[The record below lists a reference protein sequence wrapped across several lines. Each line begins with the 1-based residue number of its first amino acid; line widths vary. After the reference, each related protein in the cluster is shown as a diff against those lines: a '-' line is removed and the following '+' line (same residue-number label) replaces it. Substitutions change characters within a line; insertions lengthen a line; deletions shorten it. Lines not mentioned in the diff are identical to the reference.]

1 MKLIFGEILMTIG
14 NLLRQYRQEAGKTQR
29 AWIGDIISPSF
40 YSKIEKNTTRI
51 SAQDLI
57 EILRYNHIDLDS
69 FFSKLDYRSKSED
82 ELKKNVISKS
92 IDAYYEFDI
101 DQLSAIKNAIA
112 KSAVHNKE
120 DLILKLNILIYTANS
135 SPEKLSLSEK
145 QQLKA
150 KFYNEDNLD
159 QESLKNFCNYMYF
172 FDFTSNLTITKKFLK
187 KFGRSNDEKIQFLVL
202 GILINMIGISI
213 KHQSYK
219 NARQLIKIS
228 KKIPTKPST
237 CFSKMV
243 LFLLENLI
251 NYHYEPLQ
259 IYLDNC
265 KMQVKQLSL
274 IGMKKFSQQCQKLI
288 DENAN

>member
-1 MKLIFGEILMTIG
+1 MTIG
-14 NLLRQYRQEAGKTQR
+14 SLLRQYRQEAGKTQR
-29 AWIGDIISPSF
+29 AWIGDIVSPSF

-57 EILRYNHIDLDS
+57 EILRYNHIDLAS

-259 IYLDNC
+259 VYLDNC

>member
-1 MKLIFGEILMTIG
+1 MTIG

-57 EILRYNHIDLDS
+57 EILRYNHIDLAS

-259 IYLDNC
+259 VYLDNC

>member
-1 MKLIFGEILMTIG
+1 MTIG
-14 NLLRQYRQEAGKTQR
+14 SLLRQYRQEAGKTQR
-29 AWIGDIISPSF
+29 AWIGDIVSPSF

-57 EILRYNHIDLDS
+57 EILRYNHIDLAS

-92 IDAYYEFDI
+92 IDAYYKFDI

-120 DLILKLNILIYTANS
+120 DLILKLNTLIYTANS
-135 SPEKLSLSEK
+135 SPEKLSLKEK
-145 QQLKA
+145 QQLKN

-172 FDFTSNLTITKKFLK
+172 FDFTSNLTITKKIFK
-187 KFGRSNDEKIQFLVL
+187 KFSRSNDEKIQFLVL

-213 KHQSYK
+213 KHQSYE
-219 NARQLIKIS
+219 NATQMITMS
-228 KKIPTKPST
+228 KKVPTKPST

-251 NYHYEPLQ
+251 SYHYEPLQ
-259 IYLDNC
+259 VYLDNC
-265 KMQVKQLSL
+265 EMQVKQLSL
-274 IGMKKFSQQCQKLI
+274 IGMEKFSQHCQKLI
-288 DENAN
+288 DENTN

>member
-57 EILRYNHIDLDS
+57 EILRYNHIDLAS

-112 KSAVHNKE
+112 KSAVYNKE
-120 DLILKLNILIYTANS
+120 DLILKLNTLIYTANS
-135 SPEKLSLSEK
+135 SPEKLSLKEK

-259 IYLDNC
+259 VYLDNC

>member
-1 MKLIFGEILMTIG
+1 MTIG

-259 IYLDNC
+259 VYLDNC

>member
-29 AWIGDIISPSF
+29 AWIGDIVSPSF

-57 EILRYNHIDLDS
+57 EILRYNHIDLAS

-172 FDFTSNLTITKKFLK
+172 FDFTSNLMITKKFLK

-202 GILINMIGISI
+202 GILINMVGISI
-213 KHQSYK
+213 KHQSYE
-219 NARQLIKIS
+219 NAAQMITMS
-228 KKIPTKPST
+228 KKVPTKPST

-259 IYLDNC
+259 VYLDNC
-265 KMQVKQLSL
+265 EMQVKQLSL
-274 IGMKKFSQQCQKLI
+274 IGMEKFSQQCQKLI
-288 DENAN
+288 DENTN

>member
-1 MKLIFGEILMTIG
+1 MTIG
-14 NLLRQYRQEAGKTQR
+14 SLLRQYRQEAGKTQR
-29 AWIGDIISPSF
+29 AWIGDIVSPSF

-57 EILRYNHIDLDS
+57 EILRYNHIDLGS

-92 IDAYYEFDI
+92 IDAYYKFDI
-101 DQLSAIKNAIA
+101 DRLSAIKNAVA
-112 KSAVHNKE
+112 KSAVHDKE
-120 DLILKLNILIYTANS
+120 DLILKLNTLIYTANS
-135 SPEKLSLSEK
+135 SPEKLSLKEK
-145 QQLKA
+145 QQLKT
-150 KFYNEDNLD
+150 KFYKEDNLD

-172 FDFTSNLTITKKFLK
+172 FDFTSNLTITKKIFK
-187 KFGRSNDEKIQFLVL
+187 KFSRSNDEKIQFLVL

-213 KHQSYK
+213 KHQSYE
-219 NARQLIKIS
+219 NATQMITMS
-228 KKIPTKPST
+228 KKVPTKPST

-259 IYLDNC
+259 VYLDNC
-265 KMQVKQLSL
+265 EMQVKQLSL
-274 IGMKKFSQQCQKLI
+274 IGMEKFSQHCQKLI
-288 DENAN
+288 DENTN

>member
-259 IYLDNC
+259 VYLDNC

>member
-1 MKLIFGEILMTIG
+1 MTIG
-14 NLLRQYRQEAGKTQR
+14 SLLRQYRQEAGKTQR
-29 AWIGDIISPSF
+29 AWIGDIVSPSF

-57 EILRYNHIDLDS
+57 EILRYNHIDLGS

-92 IDAYYEFDI
+92 IDAYYKFDI
-101 DQLSAIKNAIA
+101 DRLSAIKNAVA
-112 KSAVHNKE
+112 KSAVHDKE
-120 DLILKLNILIYTANS
+120 DLILKLNTLIYTANS
-135 SPEKLSLSEK
+135 SPEKLSLKEK
-145 QQLKA
+145 QQLKT

-172 FDFTSNLTITKKFLK
+172 FDFTSNLTITKKIFK
-187 KFGRSNDEKIQFLVL
+187 KFSRSNDEKIQFLVL

-213 KHQSYK
+213 KHQSYE
-219 NARQLIKIS
+219 NAAQMITMS
-228 KKIPTKPST
+228 KKVPTKPST

-259 IYLDNC
+259 VYLDNC
-265 KMQVKQLSL
+265 EMQVKQLSL
-274 IGMKKFSQQCQKLI
+274 IGMEKFSQHCQKLI
-288 DENAN
+288 DENTN

>member
-1 MKLIFGEILMTIG
+1 MTIG

-29 AWIGDIISPSF
+29 AWIGDIVSPSF

-57 EILRYNHIDLDS
+57 EILRYNHIDLAS

-259 IYLDNC
+259 VYLDNC

>member
-1 MKLIFGEILMTIG
+1 MTIG

-29 AWIGDIISPSF
+29 AWIGDIVSPSF

-57 EILRYNHIDLDS
+57 EILRFNHIDLAS

-259 IYLDNC
+259 VYLDNC

>member
-1 MKLIFGEILMTIG
+1 MTIG
-14 NLLRQYRQEAGKTQR
+14 SLLRQYRQEAGKTQR
-29 AWIGDIISPSF
+29 TWIGDIVSPSF

-57 EILRYNHIDLDS
+57 EILRYNHIELGS

-82 ELKKNVISKS
+82 ELEKKVISKS
-92 IDAYYEFDI
+92 IDAYYKFDI

-120 DLILKLNILIYTANS
+120 DLILKLNTLIYTANS
-135 SPEKLSLSEK
+135 SPEKLSLREK

-159 QESLKNFCNYMYF
+159 QASLKNFCNYMYF
-172 FDFTSNLTITKKFLK
+172 FDFTSNLTITKKIFQ
-187 KFGRSNDEKIQFLVL
+187 KFGRSNDEQIQSLVL

-213 KHQSYK
+213 KHQSYE
-219 NARQLIKIS
+219 NAKQMIKMS
-228 KKIPTKPST
+228 KKVPTKPST
-237 CFSKMV
+237 CFSKMI

-259 IYLDNC
+259 VYLDNC
-265 KMQVKQLSL
+265 EMQVKQFSL
-274 IGMKKFSQQCQKLI
+274 IGMEKFSQHCQKLI
-288 DENAN
+288 DENSN